1 MRKLRTLWIR
11 LRRMCGAGR
20 TDEQL
25 AAELESHLQMHIDD
39 NLRSGLP
46 PEEARRQALIR
57 LGGLEQT
64 QQAFREQATLPA
76 LEILLHDAR
85 YALRQLRRSPG
96 FTTVA
101 LLTLA
106 LGIGA
111 TTGIFTLVDAVLLK
125 SLPVPRPE
133 QLLLVKQNDHTPE
146 KPRVSYPFFLHLR
159 QQLPDPAPIA
169 AMAWPDDFYINAG
182 TEQPERALGQLVS
195 GNYFQVFETWPVLG
209 RLLTPTDD
217 AKLSGSPVAVI
228 SYGYWQRSFAGAPGV
243 LCL

>member
-1 MRKLRTLWIR
+1 MRKLRALWIR
-11 LRRMCGAGR
+11 LRGMGCAGR
-20 TDEQL
+20 TDREF
-25 AAELESHLQMHIDD
+25 AAELESHLQIHVED
-39 NLRSGLP
+39 NLRSGMT

-76 LEILLHDAR
+76 LEILLHDVR

-125 SLPVPRPE
+125 SLPVPHPE
-133 QLLLVKQNDHTPE
+133 QLLLVKQSDHTAE
-146 KPRVSYPFFLHLR
+146 KTRVSYPFFLHVR
-159 QQLPDPAPIA
+159 RQLPDTAPIA
-169 AMAWPDDFYINAG
+169 AMALA
-182 TEQPERALGQLVS
+182 
-195 GNYFQVFETWPVLG
+195 
-209 RLLTPTDD
+209 
-217 AKLSGSPVAVI
+217 
-228 SYGYWQRSFAGAPGV
+228 
-243 LCL
+243 

>member
-1 MRKLRTLWIR
+1 MRKLRRLWIR

-39 NLRSGLP
+39 HVRSGMAP
-46 PEEARRQALIR
+46 QEARRQALIR
-57 LGGLEQT
+57 LGGLEQA

-76 LEILLHDAR
+76 LEILLHDVR

-96 FTTVA
+96 FTAVA

-125 SLPVPRPE
+125 SLPVPHPE
-133 QLLLVKQNDHTPE
+133 QLLLVKQTDHTAE
-146 KPRVSYPFFLHLR
+146 KTRVSYPDR
-159 QQLPDPAPIA
+159 KS
-169 AMAWPDDFYINAG
+169 
-182 TEQPERALGQLVS
+182 V
-195 GNYFQVFETWPVLG
+195 V
-209 RLLTPTDD
+209 
-217 AKLSGSPVAVI
+217 
-228 SYGYWQRSFAGAPGV
+228 
-243 LCL
+243 

>member
-11 LRRMCGAGR
+11 LLGMCGAGR

-39 NLRSGLP
+39 NVRSGMAP
-46 PEEARRQALIR
+46 QEARRQALIR
-57 LGGLEQT
+57 LGGLGQAQQT
-64 QQAFREQATLPA
+64 FREQATLPA
-76 LEILLHDAR
+76 LEILLHDVR

-125 SLPVPRPE
+125 SLPVPHPE
-133 QLLLVKQNDHTPE
+133 QLFLVKQTDHPAE
-146 KPRVSYPFFLHLR
+146 KTRVSYPFFVHLR
-159 QQLPDPAPIA
+159 QQLPR
-169 AMAWPDDFYINAG
+169 Y
-182 TEQPERALGQLVS
+182 
-195 GNYFQVFETWPVLG
+195 
-209 RLLTPTDD
+209 
-217 AKLSGSPVAVI
+217 
-228 SYGYWQRSFAGAPGV
+228 RSSCRHDLA
-243 LCL
+243 